1 MDKTRDLGSG
11 PIGSLLVRYALPSI
25 IGMVASAL
33 YNIVDRIF
41 IGRGVG
47 TLALAG
53 VTVAFPLQLSQIAF
67 SILIG
72 VGAASLISISLGEQK
87 REKAEQ
93 VLGNGFFLM
102 LLVSVTIA
110 GIGIAFL
117 DPLLRLFGAS
127 DVVLPSAHAFTL
139 TVLVGTPFATV
150 SQGVNGFI
158 RSEGNPRVAMAT

>member
-102 LLVSVTIA
+102 LLVSRHNSR

-117 DPLLRLFGAS
+117 DPPRSAPLRRQRC
-127 DVVLPSAHAFTL
+127 
-139 TVLVGTPFATV
+139 GTPLC
-150 SQGVNGFI
+150 
-158 RSEGNPRVAMAT
+158 PRFHADSPCRHAVRHREPGRQRFHPQ